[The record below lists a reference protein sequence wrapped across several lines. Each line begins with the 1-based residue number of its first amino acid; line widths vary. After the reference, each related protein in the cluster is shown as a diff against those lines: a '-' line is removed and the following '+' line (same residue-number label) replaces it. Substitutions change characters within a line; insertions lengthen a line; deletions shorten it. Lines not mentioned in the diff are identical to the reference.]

1 MKHPTF
7 LACQTSGSNCAD
19 SDRWFSVTLAHTLP
33 VRGTGRWSVPL
44 HETVARCSPQTPGRY
59 LDVFSFRILPFGFS
73 LSSETRGEFPGDRRP
88 QSDSLPP
95 LLGSQ
100 RRRPAAEVPGRG
112 VPPRLSP
119 GPRPAGGRAGRHTH
133 PEAAVDG
140 GATCT
145 AQASGPP
152 PRAAAACAALCGG
165 QGGRP
170 PSCKPRV
177 PLWGSPAPDKRCE
190 LGGPR
195 MHVHWR
201 LSRRRPLP
209 SPCHPAP
216 GQSPAAAEL

>member
-1 MKHPTF
+1 M
-7 LACQTSGSNCAD
+7 
-19 SDRWFSVTLAHTLP
+19 TLAHTLP

-73 LSSETRGEFPGDRRP
+73 LSSETRGEFPGDARGPTSFLLCLGASAVGRLRRC
-88 QSDSLPP
+88 Q
-95 LLGSQ
+95 
-100 RRRPAAEVPGRG
+100 EEG

-119 GPRPAGGRAGRHTH
+119 GPRPAGRRAGRHTH

-145 AQASGPP
+145 AQGSGPP

-177 PLWGSPAPDKRCE
+177 PLWGSPAPDKWCE

-195 MHVHWR
+195 MHVYWR